1 MLALIPLAGVLVG
14 VYAAYVVGWRPMLL
28 LWLGTIA
35 TIVGTHAFFW
45 RDVYWPQ
52 VFEPG
57 LSAPLMSATVDTG
70 VALMIAVLMD
80 RGLLWIVTG
89 AAFALGLMAY
99 PALRQLRRPARA
111 VVPAE

>member
-1 MLALIPLAGVLVG
+1 MLALIPLAGVLIG

-52 VFEPG
+52 LVEPALTTPL
-57 LSAPLMSATVDTG
+57 LSGASETG
-70 VALMIAVLMD
+70 VMLMVAVLLD
-80 RGLLWIVTG
+80 RGLLWIVSG
-89 AAFALGLMAY
+89 VAFVLGLLIL
-99 PALRQLRRPARA
+99 PAVRRLRKPTPVLVA
-111 VVPAE
+111 AE